1 MQSLDIISVNL
12 WQIVIS
18 LINLLLIFLILK
30 KFLYK
35 PVKKVLS
42 QRQAALDEQY
52 SAAAEAERQANAD
65 KAAWED
71 KMLSANAEADAIL
84 ENATANA
91 GRRSDR
97 IIADAKE
104 KADSIVRQA
113 ENEAALERK
122 KAEAGIKQEIV
133 TVSTALTEKMLDR
146 EINAEDHRNLIDSF
160 IDQIGEDDD

>member
-65 KAAWED
+65 KAAWEE
-71 KMLSANAEADAIL
+71 KMQSANAEADAIL

-104 KADSIVRQA
+104 KAESIIRQA

>member
-1 MQSLDIISVNL
+1 MQSLEVISINL
-12 WQIVIS
+12 WQILIS
-18 LINLLLIFLILK
+18 LANLVILFLLLKNILFK
-30 KFLYK
+30 S
-35 PVKKVLS
+35 VKKVLAK
-42 QRQAALDEQY
+42 RQAALDEQY

-65 KAAWED
+65 KAAWEE
-71 KMLSANAEADAIL
+71 KMQSANAEADAIL